1 MTSLGAIT
9 SFARFVRDTGAWRPG
24 HAHLLWRNV
33 VHRARN
39 DLRGYSDHDHMV
51 AAARWLAR
59 AQDATDDGGIVGRY
73 RLDRGWTSSYPET
86 TGYCVPTLL
95 ALREELD
102 EPQWHERAHRCIE
115 FLLGL
120 QLPSG
125 AFPGLEV
132 HENRTQPSF
141 FNTAQ
146 IVNGLV
152 AWHRATNDWRAADS
166 ALRAGKWLASIQD
179 ADGAFRQ
186 AIYMGVAT
194 AYSAHAT
201 CWLAELGQH
210 LKEPRFIDAAVRHL
224 DWVLAARDPETGFI
238 ERMGFSADDHAA
250 RRAVTH
256 TIAYTLSGL
265 LLTAQIANRD
275 DAITHV
281 EHAAYGIAR
290 RLELSG
296 SLPGMLDARWKKL
309 SDWTCLTGN
318 AQMAILWMR
327 LWQKNGDPRLV
338 NAAFKAL
345 DHVKRAQPME
355 ASEPALFGSIAGS
368 DPVWGGYITN
378 ALPNWAAKFFIDAL
392 LLKRHVSAVLEAR
405 ELGARPL
412 PVEVPT
418 HLPPIATQASRQPR
432 VVLLSTPN
440 SRKAARILHACD
452 AFGFEPAA
460 IVLEE
465 PANLGAQARVTRLL
479 ADEGVDGVLARLA
492 PLPGGGADGAAAD
505 VDLPIELGAAELA
518 RQRGIPTLR
527 ATSLVDPRL
536 LAKLRDLDP
545 DLFVCAGA
553 GILRPGLLALPRL
566 GTVNA
571 HMGLLPHYRGMNV
584 AEWAAFNGDAVGV
597 TAHLVDA
604 GIDTGDLLVA
614 RVVGLGDAT
623 SIAQLRDAID
633 AAQIELLAHVLHWIW
648 TSGTLPPRVS
658 QSRYEIRQWF
668 GMHPDLKAMLARDLA
683 RRRDLGN

>member
-1 MTSLGAIT
+1 MTSMGTFT
-9 SFARFVRDTGAWRPG
+9 SFARFLRDTGAWRPG

-33 VHRARN
+33 VHRTRN
-39 DLRGYSDHDHMV
+39 DARDYSDRDHLV

-95 ALREELD
+95 ALAEELD
-102 EPQWHERAHRCIE
+102 EPHWHDRARRCIE

-120 QLPSG
+120 QLPTG
-125 AFPGLEV
+125 AFPGLEI

-152 AWHRATNDWRAADS
+152 AWHRATNDWRAADA
-166 ALRAGKWLASIQD
+166 ALRAGKWLTSIQD
-179 ADGAFRQ
+179 KDGAFRQ

-210 LKEPRFIDAAVRHL
+210 LKEPRFVEAATRHL

-238 ERMGFSADDHAA
+238 DRMGFSADDHAA

-265 LLTAQIANRD
+265 LLTAQIASRD
-275 DAITHV
+275 DAIAHV

-296 SLPGMLDARWKKL
+296 FLPGMLDARWKKA
-309 SDWTCLTGN
+309 SDWACLTGN

-368 DPVWGGYITN
+368 DPVWGGYIKN

-392 LLKRHVSAVLEAR
+392 LLKRHVAAVLEAR

-418 HLPPIATQASRQPR
+418 HLPPVTQRAARKLR
-432 VVLLSTPN
+432 VVLLATPK
-440 SRKAARILHACD
+440 SKKAARILRACE

-460 IVLEE
+460 IVLEDR
-465 PANLGAQARVTRLL
+465 PGVGGAARARQIL
-479 ADEGVDGVLARLA
+479 ADEGVDGLIARVA
-492 PLPGGGADGAAAD
+492 PLPGGDGGGGESGADTPGD
-505 VDLPIELGAAELA
+505 PGAAELA
-518 RQRGIPTLR
+518 RTRGIPTLTAR
-527 ATSLVDPRL
+527 SLVDPAL
-536 LAKLRDLDP
+536 LQKLRDLDP

-553 GILRPGLLALPRL
+553 GILRPALLAIPRL

-584 AEWAAFNGDAVGV
+584 AEWAAFNGDAIGV

-623 SIAQLRDAID
+623 SIAELRDAVD
-633 AAQIELLAHVLHWIW
+633 VAQIELLAHVLRWIW
-648 TSGTLPPRVS
+648 TSGTLPPRTA
-658 QSRYEIRQWF
+658 QSRFETRQWF
-668 GMHPDLKAMLARDLA
+668 GMHPELKAMLARDLA
-683 RRRDLGN
+683 RRGDLGR